1 MHTSTDTSVPA
12 VSSVADGRALLDDI
26 DAQLRRLVGE
36 RRAISKQVQQLR
48 VEAGG
53 SRVEHSRENA
63 IIRRWAD
70 ELGDGGVELAM
81 SVLAYC
87 RGRL

>member
-1 MHTSTDTSVPA
+1 MTTSTSTPA
-12 VSSVADGRALLDDI
+12 VATVADGRAMLDDI
-26 DAQLRRLVGE
+26 DSRLMQLLGE
-36 RRAISKQVQQLR
+36 RRAVSKQVQQLR
-48 VEAGG
+48 VADGG

-70 ELGDGGVELAM
+70 TLGDGGAELALA
-81 SVLAYC
+81 VLAHC